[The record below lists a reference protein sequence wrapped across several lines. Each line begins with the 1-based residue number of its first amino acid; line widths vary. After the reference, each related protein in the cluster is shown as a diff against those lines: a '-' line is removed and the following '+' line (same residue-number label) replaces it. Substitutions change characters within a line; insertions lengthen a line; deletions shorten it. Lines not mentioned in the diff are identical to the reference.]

1 MVILI
6 KTYRLHWS
14 PYWLGGSGHTRWRV
28 GGLVADCQQ
37 WVVISNWELTKVEDY
52 VNG

>member
-1 MVILI
+1 MVILV
-6 KTYRLHWS
+6 KVYRVRWF
-14 PYWLGGSGHTRWRV
+14 PIRVGRVQWRV
-28 GGLVADCQQ
+28 GPLTEDCQQ